1 MLTLDTITTI
11 FFDLDHTL
19 WDFEKN
25 SELTFKK
32 IFEEEKMPLD
42 LNTFI
47 EVYSPINHECW
58 KLYRNNK
65 ITHIELRNRRL
76 EKTFEVLDFEYN
88 KSLLDR
94 VNTNYISYL
103 SDFTHLFEGIHQ
115 LLKKLESKYDLHI
128 ITNGFNEV
136 QFHKMNNSGLTPYFK
151 EIITAEQAGYKKPS
165 PKIFEYALGKAA
177 KTSSESLMIGDSFEA
192 DIQGALGVQMQ
203 AIHFNSHN
211 EASHNACPIVHS
223 LPEIESLLQL

>member
-1 MLTLDTITTI
+1 MLILDTITTI

-32 IFEEEKMPLD
+32 IFEEEKIPLD
-42 LNTFI
+42 LNAFI

-76 EKTFEVLDFEYN
+76 EKTFEILDFEYN

-94 VNTNYISYL
+94 VNTNYIGYL
-103 SDFTHLFEGIHQ
+103 SDFTYLFEGTHQ
-115 LLKKLESKYDLHI
+115 LLKKLESK
-128 ITNGFNEV
+128 
-136 QFHKMNNSGLTPYFK
+136 
-151 EIITAEQAGYKKPS
+151 
-165 PKIFEYALGKAA
+165 
-177 KTSSESLMIGDSFEA
+177 
-192 DIQGALGVQMQ
+192 
-203 AIHFNSHN
+203 
-211 EASHNACPIVHS
+211 
-223 LPEIESLLQL
+223 